1 MSGYILILSCLC
13 QICVNRIK
21 KASALSYVN
30 QGRVLM
36 QVFGCKVSVTLHHL
50 H

>member
-21 KASALSYVN
+21 KASALSCVN